1 MEAVLF
7 CGPQASGKTSF
18 YLERFF
24 STHVRLN
31 LDMLRTRR
39 REHELLRACLATG
52 QRFVIDNTNPT
63 VKERAV
69 YIEAAKGSHF
79 AINGY
84 VFVAEIAD
92 CLKRNSLRT
101 GKARIPNKGIAATF
115 SRFEPVRYDE
125 GFDRLFRVI
134 LVDAGFAVEEMQR

>member
-18 YLERFF
+18 YLERFL
-24 STHVRLN
+24 STHVRIN

-39 REHELLRACLATG
+39 REQELLRACLATG

-63 VKERAV
+63 LKERAV
-69 YIEAAKGSHF
+69 YIEAAKRSHF
-79 AINGY
+79 TINGY
-84 VFVAEIAD
+84 VFVANIAD
-92 CLKRNSLRT
+92 CLKRNALRT
-101 GKARIPNKGIAATF
+101 GKARVPDKGIAATF
-115 SRFEPVRYDE
+115 ARLEPVCYDE

-134 LVDAGFAVEEMQR
+134 LANSGFAVEERQR